1 MQKTVR
7 LSVKLLSVFCTLA
20 LILSVCAVPF
30 GATAEDTGV
39 ITIDFENDSYTDGT
53 EIATITTY
61 TGVNGNAGNKAFM
74 GKGATSTSYAIGN
87 TIKNKNEEYYSFKAG
102 VYQITWDYL
111 ITGVLQP
118 ANKMYLVNEFPG
130 NTGSTTAADA
140 TIIAGAEFDL
150 LPNKTTLNIWQ
161 QGDVT
166 VNITED
172 VTQLGLFVV
181 ALAATAYVD
190 NIVITPVEK
199 LVNDNLPTSLNIDFS
214 TQAECDQGSSIYKVD
229 EHISDDQHGKALG
242 VVFGTGYDGGY
253 KYCEIKENSTSC
265 GDGVACNHSTDGSAP
280 IKLAA
285 GTYKVT
291 YDYYYKDAP
300 GYCSEEA
307 PNYNGSYVRP
317 DAFAFKFAYAR
328 SEALAW
334 SINNVLGNNIIDTGK
349 AQKTWHKG
357 QMLLT
362 FTGDVNH
369 LGFYLINSP
378 YHIYLDNISF
388 ELVELGEKTVID
400 FEKGEKPEF
409 TTSYATIGAVDNTT
423 NKAFIGNT
431 SNVLSSATTTYYPDN
446 YPRGTNILKA
456 DGSAYSLSAGSY
468 RVTWDYKLTGAL
480 NAADTV
486 RLSDSIANAS
496 TDGTVLI
503 EDMVPQKANVGMWQ
517 KGEKTIVLTQDAAK
531 LGIFCRPL
539 FSTVYIDNIEITP
552 IEADYAKVAGYDL
565 FVNAT
570 EETLADT
577 KGTQMAPTSV
587 IYTKDDGSER
597 TAFRFVSSFNY
608 IKDGDALYLDEA
620 KTLKVLK
627 RGMKFGVVTDNR
639 GTHYQQKADSLVDAS
654 AAAWSD
660 DGSTKEYTFKVY
672 NISVSNKDQ
681 VYFVTPYLVVEMDGE
696 QFTITGKT
704 KETSVQG
711 IYDASNAKTNNY
723 DWYTVQ

>member
-1 MQKTVR
+1 MQKTVNF
-7 LSVKLLSVFCTLA
+7 SGKLLSILCTLA

-39 ITIDFENDSYTDGT
+39 ITIDFETDSVTDTTG
-53 EIATITTY
+53 IATITTY
-61 TGVNGNAGNKAFM
+61 TGVDGNASNKAFI
-74 GKGATSTSYAIGN
+74 GKTYYERGN
-87 TIKNKNEEYYSFKAG
+87 TIKNSNGGNYSFKAG
-102 VYQITWDYL
+102 IYRITWNYL

-118 ANKMYLVNEFPG
+118 ANKMYLVNAFPG
-130 NTGSTTAADA
+130 NTGSTTAKDA

-150 LPNKTTLNIWQ
+150 LPNKTTLNKWQ

-190 NIVITPVEK
+190 NIVITPTEK
-199 LVNDNLPTSLNIDFS
+199 LASSNLPTSLNIDFS
-214 TQAECDQGSSIYKVD
+214 TQAECDLGSSIYKVD

-242 VVFGTGYDGGY
+242 VIFGTAYDGGR
-253 KYCEIKENSTSC
+253 KYCEIMENSTSC
-265 GDGVACNHSTDGSAP
+265 GSGVACNHTADGSAP

-291 YDYYYKDAP
+291 YDYYFKDAP
-300 GYCSEEA
+300 GFCTEEA
-307 PNYNGSYVRP
+307 PNAVNGAYVHP
-317 DAFAFKFAYAR
+317 DAFTFKFAYSR
-328 SEALAW
+328 SESLYW
-334 SINNVLGNNIIDTGK
+334 SINNVLGNNVIDTKK

-369 LGFYLINSP
+369 LGFYLAQSP
-378 YHIYLDNISF
+378 YHIYVDNISF
-388 ELVELGEKTVID
+388 ELVELGEKTVINFD
-400 FEKGEKPEF
+400 NGEKPEF

-431 SNVLSSATTTYYPDN
+431 SNVLASGTTTYYPTH

-486 RLSDSIANAS
+486 RLSDSIVNAS

-503 EDMVPQKANVGMWQ
+503 EDMVPQKTNVEMWQ

-531 LGIFCRPL
+531 LGIFCNPL

-587 IYTKDDGSER
+587 IYTKADGSER

-608 IKDGDALYLDEA
+608 VKDGDAIYLDEA
-620 KTLKVLK
+620 KTLKILK
-627 RGMKFGVVTDNR
+627 RGMKFGLVTKGPVENL
-639 GTHYQQKADSLVDAS
+639 YQQKADSLVDAS

-660 DGSTKEYTFKVY
+660 NGSTKEYTFKVY

-681 VYFVTPYLVVEMDGE
+681 VYFAIPYLVVEIDGE

-704 KETSVQG
+704 KESSVQG
-711 IYDASNAKTNNY
+711 IFDASAAKTNNY